1 MALNQHDP
9 SWRAVLPGREN
20 DGVRLPGDEPDDL
33 TRALAASGFD
43 DDEPSTTSSDA
54 YVTDVEDDGDMRAGD
69 ASDSDDDGE
78 DADAFEDAAETL
90 ARGQDAAITTG
101 LLSGV
106 KKPASS
112 HGTRSRRSG
121 ASTRRSGDATE
132 RGRKK
137 SASGKSSKEALRRK
151 AERRAY
157 KPVTFTLLCRLF
169 CLYASFMALVF
180 AFVIVT
186 ALGAYL
192 NPTGEVLELN
202 ALENVVWMIISVASF
217 IAIPSAVAHV
227 TAYLTWPPVWLEA
240 YPDRSKLLE
249 ELGGKIYFRFHIS
262 RDAKPLAVK
271 RAVDVAVDILQR
283 AIPTTLFEIE
293 VVTTK
298 EIGVSSSCVSEL
310 VVPLEMNYKVQ
321 GSSGLLN
328 FATRASSATWGDWVV
343 HLGSDSLLNVRA
355 VDAVLAHCA
364 RETRLAALS
373 GRGDTHVRRLAQG
386 AVLPGITRTSNSFI
400 DGVESVFQWIP
411 AMAECIRA
419 GESYGALRMMYAK
432 HSRVVAPIPNTYLVV
447 PNELE
452 LAVGFADMDVH
463 DGFELTAFALRC
475 SNNGVK
481 FSWLD
486 AGVHVPIP
494 TSNVWKLFK
503 LRARDHHSALVLM
516 RDESAL
522 DHSHRASLTLACVS
536 AGFSTIAPV
545 LSAFAPW
552 CLRSSG
558 ADTFAVSC
566 IVGFITACV
575 TFKYAIGFYKS
586 ASVADLSQ
594 GVVSGAIYYNIL
606 FVLTIVLTPLF
617 SVFEF
622 IALCTSLFYDPKY
635 FGGESQA
642 ARGPR
647 VSILKDDDDIDWLE
661 RGQMR
666 RDDDQQVLLDD
677 EASPSEADRAWRRTS

>member
-1 MALNQHDP
+1 MDEINSRQSA
-9 SWRAVLPGREN
+9 WRRIVASNRTAAIFEDDIAVDVPRRAYEKMLAAAISKDADFNLPGIAIG
-20 DGVRLPGDEPDDL
+20 GVSVGP
-33 TRALAASGFD
+33 
-43 DDEPSTTSSDA
+43 
-54 YVTDVEDDGDMRAGD
+54 
-69 ASDSDDDGE
+69 SDDDGE

-364 RETRLAALS
+364 R
-373 GRGDTHVRRLAQG
+373 
-386 AVLPGITRTSNSFI
+386 P
-400 DGVESVFQWIP
+400 
-411 AMAECIRA
+411 
-419 GESYGALRMMYAK
+419 
-432 HSRVVAPIPNTYLVV
+432 
-447 PNELE
+447 
-452 LAVGFADMDVH
+452 
-463 DGFELTAFALRC
+463 
-475 SNNGVK
+475 
-481 FSWLD
+481 
-486 AGVHVPIP
+486 
-494 TSNVWKLFK
+494 
-503 LRARDHHSALVLM
+503 
-516 RDESAL
+516 
-522 DHSHRASLTLACVS
+522 
-536 AGFSTIAPV
+536 
-545 LSAFAPW
+545 
-552 CLRSSG
+552 
-558 ADTFAVSC
+558 
-566 IVGFITACV
+566 
-575 TFKYAIGFYKS
+575 
-586 ASVADLSQ
+586 
-594 GVVSGAIYYNIL
+594 
-606 FVLTIVLTPLF
+606 
-617 SVFEF
+617 
-622 IALCTSLFYDPKY
+622 
-635 FGGESQA
+635 
-642 ARGPR
+642 
-647 VSILKDDDDIDWLE
+647 
-661 RGQMR
+661 
-666 RDDDQQVLLDD
+666 
-677 EASPSEADRAWRRTS
+677 ASPPKKRMKLKLVAGSKYL